1 MHINDYLIKNETIF
15 LSKLFN
21 LLRIDS
27 VSSDSSRKDK
37 MQEAAKYWAELLNE
51 LPLDVIE
58 IHQTDGNPIVYG
70 EKILNQNY
78 PTVLVYGHYDVMPED
93 PIDLWISK
101 PFEPEIRDGKIYAR
115 GADDDKGQSFIHW
128 IALKYLLDEGMLQC
142 NVKVVLEGEE
152 EIGSSSL
159 AKWLDEHKD
168 KLLAHVVL
176 VSDTGMIA
184 PDVPTITM
192 GLRGLTYL
200 QVEVTGPNR
209 DLHSGLFG
217 GAVANPII
225 ILSHIISKLIDENGH
240 ITIPGFYDKVMA
252 VSDQERK
259 KLNEAP
265 FSEEDYKQ
273 ALGVRELFGEKEFTV
288 LERIGIRP
296 SFDVCGI
303 WGGYTGEGAKTVIP
317 SKAYAK
323 ISARLVP
330 YQDHKEIAQ
339 LIKSYIEQIAPAS
352 VKVKVDI
359 LHGGQPYVMPSDHPA
374 YLAAERAMKE
384 VFGREPV
391 HLRSG
396 GSIPIIS
403 TIEQKLG
410 IKSLLMG
417 FGLESDAI
425 HSPNENFPLQNL
437 WQGVR
442 SVVAFYSHFPKVMH
456 EN

>member
-1 MHINDYLIKNETIF
+1 MNIQEYIEINQEFF
-15 LSKLFN
+15 LNKLFQ

-27 VSSDSSRKDK
+27 VSSDPARKHK
-37 MQEAAKYWAELLNE
+37 MQEAAQYWAELIRE
-51 LPLDVIE
+51 LHPDKVE
-58 IHQTDGNPIVYG
+58 IHQTSGNPIVYA
-70 EKILNQNY
+70 EKIINTSY
-78 PTVLVYGHYDVMPED
+78 PTVIVYGHYDVMPED
-93 PIDLWISK
+93 PIDLWVSP

-128 IALKYLLDEGMLQC
+128 IALRYLLEENKLNC
-142 NVKVVLEGEE
+142 NVKFILEGEE
-152 EIGSSSL
+152 EVGSTSL
-159 AKWLDEHKD
+159 STWLDEHKENIKGD
-168 KLLAHVVL
+168 VVL

-217 GAVANPII
+217 GAVANPIV
-225 ILSHIISKLIDENGH
+225 ILSHILSRMIDLNGT
-240 ITIPGFYDKVMA
+240 ITIPGFYDKVMK
-252 VSDQERK
+252 VSEEDRK
-259 KLNEAP
+259 KLNKVA
-265 FSEEDYKQ
+265 FSEDNYKQ
-273 ALGVRELFGEKEFTV
+273 ALGVRELFGEKEYTV
-288 LERIGIRP
+288 LERTGIRP

-303 WGGYTGEGAKTVIP
+303 WGGYTGEGAKTIIP

-330 YQDHKEIAQ
+330 YQDNKEIAQ
-339 LIKSYIEQIAPAS
+339 LIKEYIEKLAPSS
-352 VKVKVDI
+352 VTVKVDI

-374 YLAAERAMKE
+374 YLAAELALKD
-384 VFGREPV
+384 VFGKDPV

-396 GSIPIIS
+396 GSIPIIA

-417 FGLESDAI
+417 FGLESDAV
-425 HSPNENFPLQNL
+425 HSPNENFPLNNL
-437 WQGVR
+437 WNGVK
-442 SVVAFYSHFPKVMH
+442 SIVAFYLHFPRIMH
-456 EN
+456 EK